1 MPNILINI
9 ILGTIFT
16 IIIVRS
22 ILRLDFRRRL
32 NILEQ
37 KIKSV
42 RGIEIQDSASTNV
55 SWIDKHK
62 KAKLKLLTLSVS
74 VCKLRSDYAD
84 VSLFIGVFKNRST
97 NRNRID
103 EIQITVQE
111 EIKRCKEVINQK
123 K

>member
-1 MPNILINI
+1 MTKILINI

-22 ILRLDFRRRL
+22 ILRLHFRSRL
-32 NILEQ
+32 NTLEQ

-42 RGIEIQDSASTNV
+42 RDIETQDSASTNV

-74 VCKLRSDYAD
+74 VCKLRSDYAY

-103 EIQITVQE
+103 EIHITVQE

>member
-1 MPNILINI
+1 MTKILINI

-22 ILRLDFRRRL
+22 ILRLHFRWRL
-32 NILEQ
+32 NTLEQ

-42 RGIEIQDSASTNV
+42 RDIETQDSASTNV

-74 VCKLRSDYAD
+74 VCKLRSDYAY

-103 EIQITVQE
+103 EIHITVQE